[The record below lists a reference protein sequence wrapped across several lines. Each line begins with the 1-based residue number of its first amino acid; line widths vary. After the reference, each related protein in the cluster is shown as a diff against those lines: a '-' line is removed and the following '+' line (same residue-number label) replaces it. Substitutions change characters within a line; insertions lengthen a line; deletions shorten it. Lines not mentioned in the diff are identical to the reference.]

1 MKSFLFLVL
10 LLGWSLA
17 AQSAE
22 ISGVV
27 QGDKL
32 TWQSAQTTA
41 SGLTPAVWDLPLSL
55 PSAEKVTP
63 GGPSSASERTL
74 VLSGAG
80 TTVSV
85 PLTIEGVSYR
95 LTSNASMG
103 GSTGS
108 ASTTVSGNSAVVMG
122 AGVGNATVTLSTL
135 STPFSHYRPMIKSID
150 ASVWLAAFKTAGA
163 GKGVYQGV
171 INYSIPYDYT
181 RDNVLVRY
189 IVPAT
194 LVVSLDY
201 NPAQLNTVD
210 VTGSGIIQPQYYGYP
225 ERLVGGSTQ
234 YTINA
239 TGLFPNGVAMG
250 LKALT
255 THYQLLSQSSNPPV
269 GIDYNVECTNG
280 CDGATRIITNG
291 APDID
296 SLANRLTI
304 RSTNNTSAQAI
315 ITVSFSDKKLSELN
329 GDVYQG
335 TFVLLFEAG
344 I

>member
-1 MKSFLFLVL
+1 M
-10 LLGWSLA
+10 

-32 TWQSAQTTA
+32 TWQSAQNTVN
-41 SGLTPAVWDLPLSL
+41 GLTPAVWDLPLSL
-55 PSAEKVTP
+55 PSAEKVTL
-63 GGPSSASERTL
+63 GGPISASERTL

-85 PLTIEGVSYR
+85 PLTIEGISYR
-95 LTSNASMG
+95 LTSNALMG
-103 GSTGS
+103 GRTGS
-108 ASTTVSGNSAVVMG
+108 ASTSMSGTSVVVMG
-122 AGVGNATVTLSTL
+122 AGNATVTLSTL

-150 ASVWLAAFKTAGA
+150 ARVWLAAFEAAGA
-163 GKGVYQGV
+163 GKGIYQGV
-171 INYSIPYDYT
+171 INYSILYDYT

-225 ERLVGGSTQ
+225 ERLVRGSMQ

-239 TGLFPNGVAMG
+239 TGLFPNGVMVG
-250 LKALT
+250 LKGLT
-255 THYQLLSQSSNPPV
+255 PHYQLLSKSASPQI
-269 GIDYNVECTNG
+269 GIDYSVECTNG
-280 CDGATRIITNG
+280 CDGATSIITDG

-304 RSTNNTSAQAI
+304 RSANNTSAQAI
-315 ITVSFSDKKLSELN
+315 ITVSFSDKKLSELE
-329 GDVYQG
+329 GDVYTG

>member
-10 LLGWSLA
+10 LLGGSLV

-22 ISGVV
+22 ISGGV

-32 TWQSAQTTA
+32 TWQSAQNTA
-41 SGLTPAVWDLPLSL
+41 NGQAPAVWDLPLNL
-55 PSAEKVTP
+55 PSAQKVTP
-63 GGPSSASERTL
+63 GGPNSASERTL

-85 PLTIEGVSYR
+85 PLTIEGISYR

-122 AGVGNATVTLSTL
+122 AGVGNKTVTLSTL
-135 STPFSHYRPMIKSID
+135 STPFSHYRPIIKSID
-150 ASVWLAAFKTAGA
+150 ASVWLAAFKAAGA
-163 GKGVYQGV
+163 GEGRYQGV

-189 IVPAT
+189 IMPAT

-201 NPAQLNTVD
+201 NPAWLNTVD

-225 ERLVGGSTQ
+225 ERLVRGSTQ

-239 TGLFPNGVAMG
+239 TGLFPNGVMMG
-250 LKALT
+250 LKGVT
-255 THYQLLSQSSNPPV
+255 PHYQLLSKSASPQI
-269 GIDYNVECTNG
+269 GIDYSVECTNG
-280 CDGATRIITNG
+280 CDATRIITNG
-291 APDID
+291 SPDID
-296 SLANRLTI
+296 GLANRLTI
-304 RSTNNTSAQAI
+304 RSVNNTSAQAI
-315 ITVSFSDKKLSELN
+315 ITVSFSDKKLSELE
-329 GDVYQG
+329 GDVYTG

>member
-1 MKSFLFLVL
+1 MKLLLFLVF
-10 LLGWSLA
+10 LLGGILA

-41 SGLTPAVWDLPLSL
+41 TGLTPAVWDLPLSL
-55 PSAEKVTP
+55 PSAENVTP
-63 GGPSSASERTL
+63 GGPFSASERTL

-85 PLTIEGVSYR
+85 PLTIEGMSYR
-95 LTSNASMG
+95 LTSNASVLMG
-103 GSTGS
+103 AGS
-108 ASTTVSGNSAVVMG
+108 ASTTISGNNAVVMG
-122 AGVGNATVTLSTL
+122 AGGGNTTVTLSTL

-150 ASVWLAAFKTAGA
+150 ASVWLAAFKAAGA
-163 GKGVYQGV
+163 GNGVYQGV

-194 LVVSLDY
+194 LVVSLGY
-201 NPAQLNTVD
+201 NPAQLNTVN
-210 VTGSGIIQPQYYGYP
+210 VTGSEIIQLQYYGYP
-225 ERLVGGSTQ
+225 ERLVRGSTQ

-239 TGLFPNGVAMG
+239 TGLFPNGVMMG
-250 LKALT
+250 LKGLT
-255 THYQLLSQSSNPPV
+255 PHYQLLSNSSSPQI
-269 GIDYNVECTNG
+269 GIDYSVECTNG
-280 CDGATRIITNG
+280 CDGPTHIITDG
-291 APDID
+291 APNID
-296 SLANRLTI
+296 SFANRLTI
-304 RSTNNTSAQAI
+304 RSANNTSAQAI
-315 ITVSFSDKKLSELN
+315 ITVSFSDKKLSELE
-329 GDVYQG
+329 GDVYTG

-344 I
+344 M

>member
-1 MKSFLFLVL
+1 
-10 LLGWSLA
+10 
-17 AQSAE
+17 
-22 ISGVV
+22 
-27 QGDKL
+27 
-32 TWQSAQTTA
+32 
-41 SGLTPAVWDLPLSL
+41 
-55 PSAEKVTP
+55 
-63 GGPSSASERTL
+63 
-74 VLSGAG
+74 
-80 TTVSV
+80 
-85 PLTIEGVSYR
+85 
-95 LTSNASMG
+95 
-103 GSTGS
+103 
-108 ASTTVSGNSAVVMG
+108 
-122 AGVGNATVTLSTL
+122 
-135 STPFSHYRPMIKSID
+135 
-150 ASVWLAAFKTAGA
+150 
-163 GKGVYQGV
+163 
-171 INYSIPYDYT
+171 
-181 RDNVLVRY
+181 
-189 IVPAT
+189 
-194 LVVSLDY
+194 
-201 NPAQLNTVD
+201 
-210 VTGSGIIQPQYYGYP
+210 
-225 ERLVGGSTQ
+225 
-234 YTINA
+234 TINA